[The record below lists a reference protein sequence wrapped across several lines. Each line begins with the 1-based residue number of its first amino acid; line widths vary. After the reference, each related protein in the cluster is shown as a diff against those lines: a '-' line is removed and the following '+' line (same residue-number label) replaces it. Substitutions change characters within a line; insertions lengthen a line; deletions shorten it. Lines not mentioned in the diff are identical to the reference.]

1 MPQVQQLF
9 AEVASGDQV
18 SGDIALIG
26 AKAMGL
32 HVPGIDS
39 AEIFL
44 QANYGS
50 QASADFV
57 RLLNPAGSGDFT
69 ITVDSGV
76 ARSVDVT
83 DVLGAFPHARIE
95 LGAAQTD
102 TRTFALAVK
111 IL

>member
-1 MPQVQQLF
+1 MPQVQQFF
-9 AEVASGDQV
+9 AKVASGDTL
-18 SGDIALIG
+18 SEDIALIG
-26 AKAMGL
+26 AKMVGL

-39 AEIFL
+39 AAVFL

-57 RLLNPAGSGDFT
+57 RVLNPAGSGDFT

-76 ARSVDVT
+76 ARAMDVT
-83 DVLGAFPHARIE
+83 DVIGAFPHARIE

-111 IL
+111 V